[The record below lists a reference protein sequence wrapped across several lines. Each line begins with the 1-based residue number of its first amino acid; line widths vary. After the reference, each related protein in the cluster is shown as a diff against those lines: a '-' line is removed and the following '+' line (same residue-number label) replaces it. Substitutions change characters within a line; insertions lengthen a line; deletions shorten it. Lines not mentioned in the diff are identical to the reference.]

1 MPAFVGR
8 EDPAVDVTGARA
20 SDEPAPRIQ
29 PRFREFIEEQRSFVC
44 RNLRSLGVGEA
55 DLDDTLQEVFL
66 VVSQRRREYENR
78 RRARAWLYSVCAR
91 VAHAQRHLLGYARAT
106 DSELGVEAAI
116 APTQL
121 AYVEDRESLDLV
133 HELLGQIPPQ
143 EREVFLLYEL
153 EDLPMSK
160 IAETLNCP
168 LQTAYSRLYKAR
180 ARILTK
186 VERLALK

>member
-1 MPAFVGR
+1 MPAFTRR
-8 EDPAVDVTGARA
+8 EQTAVDVIGTRGPH
-20 SDEPAPRIQ
+20 EPAPRLQ
-29 PRFREFIEEQRSFVC
+29 PRLREFIEEQRSFVC

-66 VVSQRRREYENR
+66 VVSQRRRDYENR

-106 DSELGVEAAI
+106 DAEPVAEAAI

-121 AYVEDRESLDLV
+121 AYVEDREALNLV
-133 HELLGQIPPQ
+133 HQLLGQIPAQ

-160 IAETLNCP
+160 IAQTLNCP

>member
-1 MPAFVGR
+1 VPAFTWR
-8 EDPAVDVTGARA
+8 ESTAVDVTGARA
-20 SDEPAPRIQ
+20 SHEPAPRVQ
-29 PRFREFIEEQRSFVC
+29 PRLHEFIVEQRSFVY
-44 RNLRSLGVGEA
+44 RNLRSLGVDEA

-106 DSELGVEAAI
+106 DAELGVEAAI

-133 HELLGQIPPQ
+133 HQLLGQIPAQ
-143 EREVFLLYEL
+143 EREVFLL
-153 EDLPMSK
+153 
-160 IAETLNCP
+160 
-168 LQTAYSRLYKAR
+168 
-180 ARILTK
+180 
-186 VERLALK
+186 